1 MQHKNRHHWK
11 NYMNNPE
18 LEKQQ
23 LRGRIWGGII
33 LVGIGGVFLAKTLGV
48 SKSTLIS
55 WSKDLSMAIDN
66 ERNVAMDAIYEKHK
80 LAKQHQMEML
90 GIQLSKVREELEKRD
105 LAEVSTD
112 KLVSM
117 QLKLLD
123 AVNSN
128 GVSVTFKGVWPS
140 SARRLS
146 KKPCKACFDA
156 A

>member
-1 MQHKNRHHWK
+1 MEDKLEIQNQFV
-11 NYMNNPE
+11 E
-18 LEKQQ
+18 LRAK
-23 LRGRIWGGII
+23 GNSYDNI
-33 LVGIGGVFLAKTLGV
+33 AKTLGV
-48 SKSTLIS
+48 SKSTLLS

-112 KLVSM
+112 KLVAM

-123 AVNSN
+123 AVNSS
-128 GVSVTFKGVWPS
+128 GVSVTFKGETDDWAIS
-140 SARRLS
+140 LT
-146 KKPCKACFDA
+146 KEETWNG
-156 A
+156 

>member
-1 MQHKNRHHWK
+1 MEDKLEVQNQFV
-11 NYMNNPE
+11 E
-18 LEKQQ
+18 LRAK
-23 LRGRIWGGII
+23 GNSYDNI
-33 LVGIGGVFLAKTLGV
+33 AKTLGV

-128 GVSVTFKGVWPS
+128 GVSVTFKGETDEWAIS
-140 SARRLS
+140 LT
-146 KKPCKACFDA
+146 KEETWNG
-156 A
+156 

>member
-1 MQHKNRHHWK
+1 MEDKVEVQNQFV
-11 NYMNNPE
+11 E
-18 LEKQQ
+18 LRAK
-23 LRGRIWGGII
+23 GNSYDNI
-33 LVGIGGVFLAKTLGV
+33 AKTLGV

-128 GVSVTFKGVWPS
+128 GVSVTFKGETDEWAIS
-140 SARRLS
+140 LT
-146 KKPCKACFDA
+146 KEETWNG
-156 A
+156 

>member
-1 MQHKNRHHWK
+1 MEDKLEVQNQFV
-11 NYMNNPE
+11 E
-18 LEKQQ
+18 LRAK
-23 LRGRIWGGII
+23 GNSYDNI
-33 LVGIGGVFLAKTLGV
+33 AKTLGV

-80 LAKQHQMEML
+80 LAKQHQVEML

-128 GVSVTFKGVWPS
+128 GVSVTFKGETDEWAIS
-140 SARRLS
+140 LT
-146 KKPCKACFDA
+146 KEETWNG
-156 A
+156 

>member
-1 MQHKNRHHWK
+1 MEDKLEIQNQFV
-11 NYMNNPE
+11 E
-18 LEKQQ
+18 LRAK
-23 LRGRIWGGII
+23 GNSYDNI
-33 LVGIGGVFLAKTLGV
+33 AKTLGV

-128 GVSVTFKGVWPS
+128 GVSVTFKGETDEWAIS
-140 SARRLS
+140 LT
-146 KKPCKACFDA
+146 KEETWNG
-156 A
+156 